1 MRNRD
6 LKYKRKVG
14 QKPENHVEN
23 SAFIRKFFTFDN
35 ALRNFPGRPGFCWND
50 LLPPPDYVY

>member
-1 MRNRD
+1 MRNPD
-6 LKYKRKVG
+6 LKYKRKVD
-14 QKPENHVEN
+14 QKQENHVEN

-35 ALRNFPGRPGFCWND
+35 ALVIPEQTQPCWNF

>member
-14 QKPENHVEN
+14 QKQENHVEN
-23 SAFIRKFFTFDN
+23 AAFNRKFFTFDN
-35 ALRNFPGRPGFCWND
+35 AL
-50 LLPPPDYVY
+50 